1 MFISSFKYFQKKH
14 GSPEDQERHTGDLG
28 NIVADEKGVAN
39 IKFVDKQISL
49 INSRRNILGRA
60 LVIHADSDD
69 LGKGG
74 QTDSHTTGHA
84 GSRVACGIIG
94 TL

>member
-1 MFISSFKYFQKKH
+1 MISFLILQKKH
-14 GSPEDQERHTGDLG
+14 GSPEDADRHTGDLG
-28 NIVADEKGVAN
+28 NIFANDEGVATIN
-39 IKFVDKQISL
+39 IVDNQISL
-49 INSRRNILGRA
+49 LNSRRNILGRGV
-60 LVIHADSDD
+60 VIHADTDD

-74 QTDSHTTGHA
+74 QSDSTTTGHA

>member
-1 MFISSFKYFQKKH
+1 MILKCILQKKH
-14 GSPEDQERHTGDLG
+14 GSPDDTDRHTGDLG
-28 NIVADEKGVAN
+28 NIVANDEGVATIN
-39 IKFVDKQISL
+39 IVDYQISL
-49 INSRRNILGRA
+49 INSRRNILGRGV
-60 LVIHADSDD
+60 VIHADSDD

-74 QTDSHTTGHA
+74 QTDSATTGHA